1 MTKYDTVYFNI
12 YSKKILPTK
21 VTLVI
26 SCQERTPDEISDMPV
41 TYKSYKIP
49 INFEGW
55 KEIKI
60 SFKVM
65 DNGYG
70 ADLSRVSRMSIYSNG
85 WGNIPNKETE
95 LYIDKISFTKL
106 KYEFNMEESKI
117 SEDNY
122 INVLERFKYTIM
134 GSGNILTEKNPNI
147 LLMLKHFV

>member
-26 SCQERTPDEISDMPV
+26 PCQERTPDELSDIS
-41 TYKSYKIP
+41 YAYRSIKIP

-60 SFKVM
+60 SFKQM

-70 ADLSRVSRMSIYSNG
+70 GD
-85 WGNIPNKETE
+85 
-95 LYIDKISFTKL
+95 FTK
-106 KYEFNMEESKI
+106 
-117 SEDNY
+117 
-122 INVLERFKYTIM
+122 VT
-134 GSGNILTEKNPNI
+134 G
-147 LLMLKHFV
+147 V